1 MLTLSMQELATEIA
15 ELDKKRDELEAELK
29 KVFLTI
35 LFRSKISGSV
45 LRGAYVLY
53 KRVYLFSIIFLYG
66 LDETAVVPYY
76 TLGMVSGDAITAFVP
91 FTSVRFITTA

>member
-53 KRVYLFSIIFLYG
+53 KCVYLFSIIFL
-66 LDETAVVPYY
+66 
-76 TLGMVSGDAITAFVP
+76 
-91 FTSVRFITTA
+91 